1 VSAYID
7 LLELP
12 LPDLAVKINDF
23 ANKAEGYARSAMD
36 IAVAT
41 GGLLLI
47 AREKVSHGEWEAWL
61 TDNCTLAPRTA
72 RAYMRLAN
80 NIKSLPEQERQRV
93 ADLPVREAIR
103 AITTTA
109 DAPQRSGMAVYQRR
123 TDAERSAAVLR
134 KGADAMRDAAKWIG
148 GTSMLPGKKI
158 TSLRTKLQA
167 ALDELNRLESG
178 GEGLESVQ

>member
-1 VSAYID
+1 VSPDID
-7 LLELP
+7 VFELA
-12 LPDLAVKINDF
+12 LPDLAVKINDL
-23 ANKAEGYARSAMD
+23 ANKAEGYARSAVD

-41 GGLLLI
+41 GCLLRV
-47 AREKVSHGEWEAWL
+47 AREKVSHGEWDNWL
-61 TDNCTLAPRTA
+61 TENCTLAPRTA
-72 RAYMRLAN
+72 RAYMRLADN
-80 NIKSLPEQERQRV
+80 LKSLPEPERQRV

-167 ALDELNRLESG
+167 ALDELTRLESG